1 MKYHDKTTALEF
13 KCLYQR
19 HAKAPEIKSR
29 QLTSPQNHSSNVF
42 DNFLLCNISDL
53 NNNKFTGNCCKLIII
68 GHYFVVTKTIN
79 L

>member
-29 QLTSPQNHSSNVF
+29 QLTSPQNHLMYLIIFSFV
-42 DNFLLCNISDL
+42 ISDL
-53 NNNKFTGNCCKLIII
+53 NKNKFTGNCCKLIII